1 MKWYSCILVALVC
14 VSALIISCSS
24 NINDPDQFAG
34 KDKDILVTNI
44 NNKLHLD
51 IKPDDIQVVFYTESL
66 VNDEFK
72 YPYTIYSKIN
82 CDSNL
87 VKQIISKLKLESNK
101 DRLIKDCN
109 GSFLKFFGEEFW
121 EISTYNARY
130 TSSMYDKEKKIGWW
144 KPTND
149 SSNENYYGFVND
161 TINTIPVSCQEN
173 WNGRVVLQK
182 TPDGCLLLIDFV
194 M

>member
-1 MKWYSCILVALVC
+1 MKWYSFILVALAC
-14 VSALIISCSS
+14 VSALIISCS
-24 NINDPDQFAG
+24 NNTNDPDQFAG
-34 KDKDILVTNI
+34 KDKNILVASI

-51 IKPDDIQVVFYTESL
+51 IKPDDIHVIFYTESL
-66 VNDEFK
+66 VNEEFK

-87 VKQIISKLKLESNK
+87 VKQIISKLKLENNRDS
-101 DRLIKDCN
+101 LIKDCN

-121 EISTYNARY
+121 KTSTYNARY
-130 TSSMYDKEKKIGWW
+130 TSSMFDKEKKIGWW
-144 KPTND
+144 KPNND

-161 TINTIPVSCQEN
+161 TINAIPVSCQEN
-173 WNGRVVLQK
+173 WNGRIVLQK
-182 TPDGCLLLIDFV
+182 TSGGCLLLIDFV